1 MFPKV
6 WIWYLFICRMLGI
19 RFNGVLLWRLFGM
32 CVGSIRGKV
41 WEEELGVGRTGRKRI
56 VGLWRLQLQRYM
68 RINKIMMS
76 KGIQE
81 LNRTITNKIR
91 NKNKLDINNNMNY
104 IQNNNISVQ
113 WHSQPPLS
121 IATVSTKNQN
131 QNRNS
136 DAANL
141 QKPTTLIFVLT
152 VIKIYV
158 KNNLSQ

>member
-1 MFPKV
+1 
-6 WIWYLFICRMLGI
+6 
-19 RFNGVLLWRLFGM
+19 
-32 CVGSIRGKV
+32 
-41 WEEELGVGRTGRKRI
+41 
-56 VGLWRLQLQRYM
+56 
-68 RINKIMMS
+68 MMS

-131 QNRNS
+131 QNQNQNS